1 MANNYEIRIKVEII
15 ASEEEETSGIER
27 VREGEY
33 RSVISGSRAE
43 ESDRCEQVLL
53 EVRYAAMR
61 EGLGEHLSQVTQK
74 HVQEV
79 AKSALDYE
87 IKRYWVDGE
96 VGRFEFDAYYVKE
109 EAWVG
114 GEKRGIYP
122 LLGGREWYRTSGW
135 KEIALEQGVVN
146 ESYRKAGEMLNRVRH
161 QSVGTPVRSLCES
174 AEREGIELAIQV
186 EAKANEILQ
195 PQQFSVS
202 GVP

>member
-1 MANNYEIRIKVEII
+1 M
-15 ASEEEETSGIER
+15 
-27 VREGEY
+27 
-33 RSVISGSRAE
+33 
-43 ESDRCEQVLL
+43 
-53 EVRYAAMR
+53 
-61 EGLGEHLSQVTQK
+61 
-74 HVQEV
+74 
-79 AKSALDYE
+79 
-87 IKRYWVDGE
+87 
-96 VGRFEFDAYYVKE
+96 
-109 EAWVG
+109 G

-195 PQQFSVS
+195 QHQFSVS
-202 GVP
+202 GVPLQERNTESKQEWQGVEPDRVNQARRQVAPDVEWESEMSQNLVPYEDPTCTTQVSLDDVGATHQKETRHLAAEPTEELKVYLLVPRD